1 MTRTR
6 CDLTENLLGA
16 LVLEVNDRMAARVA
30 DAAGLGANGPA
41 ALVLLDQER
50 QLSIGQLAALL
61 RITHPAAVQ
70 LVDRLVGHGFVDRR
84 PGPDARVRL
93 VRLTAAGRRAA
104 SAVLAERAHV
114 VHDVLAVLKPEERST
129 LGAVLARLL
138 SSMTTDPASA
148 DHLCRLCDVAVCTN
162 QLCPV
167 EAAVAEQR
175 GEPVHRGDVR

>member
-1 MTRTR
+1 VKRTR

-16 LVLEVNDRMAARVA
+16 LVLEVNDRMTARVA

-41 ALVLLDQER
+41 AVVLLDQE
-50 QLSIGQLAALL
+50 A
-61 RITHPAAVQ
+61 Q
-70 LVDRLVGHGFVDRR
+70 LVDRLVGHGLVERR
-84 PGPDARVRL
+84 PGRDARVRL

-114 VHDVLAVLKPEERST
+114 VRDVLAVLSPDERST

-167 EAAVAEQR
+167 EAAVTAQRAE
-175 GEPVHRGDVR
+175 PAHRGDVL